1 MRRLNKSQ
9 LSAYTSDIQISL
21 YKKESMTRW
30 IIFILVYIALGFYVI
45 QALKT
50 IAKQPWWSYL
60 YIIVSFAVMVNFI
73 YQFTVGDDTSRVLN
87 VPKSYAFGFLLTI
100 LTFNI
105 ITIIFLFSEDL
116 YRITSG
122 IYHKIYGVDKEFGL
136 PARRRF
142 LSLIALGVASIPFGA
157 LLYGMYKGKY
167 NFKVLKYTLEF
178 DDLPDGFDGYQIT
191 QISDIH
197 SGSFDDRKMIEYG
210 VNLINK
216 QKSDVL
222 LFTGDMVNN
231 MTSEMLPWADL
242 FSTLHAKDGVY
253 SVLGNHDYGDYIPWE
268 TEELKKQNL
277 EDLKALQKKMGFD
290 LLLNEHRYLQKGE
303 DKIALVGVENWGKG
317 GFKKAG
323 DLKKAA
329 SQINENDFKILMS
342 HDPSHWEMEVIKDSY
357 HYHLTLSGHTHGM
370 QFGIEIPGWIKWSPV
385 KWRYPYWAGIYKE
398 MGQFINVNRGF
409 GFLGYPGRV
418 GIWPEITVI
427 TLRKKALT

>member
-1 MRRLNKSQ
+1 
-9 LSAYTSDIQISL
+9 
-21 YKKESMTRW
+21 MTRW
-30 IIFILVYIALGFYVI
+30 IIFILVYTALGFYVI